1 MHVIVRKG
9 DTVKLLLLF
18 CRFCSQQNIIV
29 CEGQKA
35 YVSCSSIFDEITVME
50 TMYGRKNP
58 SICVHPSIPSSTVCQ
73 EQETQINAQ
82 IKGLCEGEHTCE
94 VAANNEFMAKAGTTI
109 CPNVYKYLEI
119 KYRSVSVSM
128 KYLHIKIL
136 AIDYFLMWENVM
148 LHSSEGSRG
157 LWVTHF

>member
-1 MHVIVRKG
+1 M
-9 DTVKLLLLF
+9 
-18 CRFCSQQNIIV
+18 

-136 AIDYFLMWENVM
+136 AIDVFLDVGKC
-148 LHSSEGSRG
+148 H
-157 LWVTHF
+157 VAFI